1 MEDFMKMS
9 LDGNQD
15 KFISLLHKTISKKK
29 KPYDKYYIAPNQ
41 LNPEQMDD
49 I

>member
-29 KPYDKYYIAPNQ
+29 KPYDKYYIAPN
-41 LNPEQMDD
+41 
-49 I
+49 